1 MFIYIKSFFFSGQEV
16 QEGIDMQIMEKEEDL
31 LVAQE
36 DLLEIQEI
44 QTDEDLLE
52 IKEILTEEDLLVDHR
67 EILGTQTGEVTLGMI
82 EGVKMIVGDTRKTE
96 RDRNVRKRLK
106 LVNQCCKFIN
116 LTTYFSIA

>member
-67 EILGTQTGEVTLGMI
+67 EILGTQTGEVTHPLL
-82 EGVKMIVGDTRKTE
+82 D
-96 RDRNVRKRLK
+96 L
-106 LVNQCCKFIN
+106 L
-116 LTTYFSIA
+116 A